1 MRLKGSAG
9 GADPWNVNL
18 RLLSRRPAPPPL
30 VVPQVNQKVAVLADG
45 ARYGGRVDDI
55 RNGCMVIAAPDA
67 SLATERAVLLEWRD
81 EAGIWRMPGVVR
93 HSQEEPFP
101 TTWIRPT
108 GHSECISEGQVASP
122 GGGLRISARLVESY
136 RLPVGTR
143 IPISTVQL
151 AGDRLAFWTILP
163 LGPGDHVELSMRTA
177 RGEVIRAGLVVAEVH
192 NQGGS
197 WLGRVDCDAENPSS
211 PAVARLVEH
220 LLAAQQPAM
229 RGAA

>member
-1 MRLKGSAG
+1 
-9 GADPWNVNL
+9 VIL

-30 VVPQVNQKVAVLADG
+30 VVPQVNAKVAVLADG

-55 RNGCMVIAAPDA
+55 RNGCLVVAAPDA
-67 SLATERAVLLEWRD
+67 HLARERPVLVEWRD
-81 EAGIWRMPGVVR
+81 EAGVWRLPGMVR
-93 HSQEEPFP
+93 ESLDEPFP

-108 GHSECISEGQVASP
+108 GHSECISEGQVDSP
-122 GGGLRISARLVESY
+122 SGGLRVSARLVASN

-151 AGDRLAFWTILP
+151 AGDRLAFWTIVP

-177 RGEVIRAGLVVAEVH
+177 RGEVVRAGLVVAEVH
-192 NQGGS
+192 SQPGS
-197 WLGRVDCDAENPSS
+197 FLGRVDCDAEHPSS

-220 LLAAQQPAM
+220 LLAAQAPAL
-229 RGAA
+229 RASAA

>member
-1 MRLKGSAG
+1 MI
-9 GADPWNVNL
+9 L
-18 RLLSRRPAPPPL
+18 RLLSRRPSPPPL
-30 VVPQVNQKVAVLADG
+30 VVPQVNGKVALLADG

-55 RNGCMVIAAPDA
+55 RNGCLVVAAPDA
-67 SLATERAVLLEWRD
+67 NLARERAVLLEWRD
-81 EAGIWRMPGVVR
+81 EAGIWRLPGVV
-93 HSQEEPFP
+93 SESLQDPFP

-108 GHSECISEGQVASP
+108 GISECISEGQVASP

-192 NQGGS
+192 NQPGS
-197 WLGRVDCDAENPSS
+197 WLGRIDCDAENPSS
-211 PAVARLVEH
+211 AAVARLVEH
-220 LLAAQQPAM
+220 LLAAQGPAV
-229 RGAA
+229 RSSAA